1 MRKTAEDNHSNGII
15 LCWVCKNVV
24 NTLPVIRAA
33 FEELVEKAGVPC
45 FIFYEN
51 NSDDVHRSGMELD
64 LKHVKLA
71 RNVV

>member
-1 MRKTAEDNHSNGII
+1 MNAKDRGRQPPQRYHF
-15 LCWVCKNVV
+15 VCKNVV

-51 NSDDVHRSGMELD
+51 NSDDVRRSGMELD